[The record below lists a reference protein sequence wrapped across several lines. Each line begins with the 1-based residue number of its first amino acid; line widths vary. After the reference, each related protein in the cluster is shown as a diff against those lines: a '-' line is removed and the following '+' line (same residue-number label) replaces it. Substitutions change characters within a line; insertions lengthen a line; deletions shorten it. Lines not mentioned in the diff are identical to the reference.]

1 MYRTS
6 RSGSALP
13 GHLGELRLRILRGNS
28 SESFS
33 ERPPYTTQ
41 ATMIAPFFTAVQEA
55 PLMAE
60 NALVRLRR
68 GDLEALTE
76 LVEEHQAR
84 LYRYLLRLVREPAT
98 AEDLFQQTW
107 IKVMEKIS
115 NYDPNRD
122 FTPWLLTVAR
132 NLALDHLR
140 RYRPESLDEPLA
152 SGDSMAEML
161 PAAEEDQGSVLLAG
175 ERAEMLARALHQLPV
190 VYREVLTLRF
200 EEDLKLEEI
209 AVLLAIPLSTVKSR
223 LRRGLEGMRK
233 LLSSDLQV
241 GSHD

>member
-1 MYRTS
+1 MM
-6 RSGSALP
+6 AL
-13 GHLGELRLRILRGNS
+13 
-28 SESFS
+28 
-33 ERPPYTTQ
+33 
-41 ATMIAPFFTAVQEA
+41 FFTAVQEA

-60 NALVRLRR
+60 SALIRLRS
-68 GDLEALTE
+68 GDMEALTE
-76 LVEEHQAR
+76 VVEEHQAR

-107 IKVMEKIS
+107 IKVMEKIKS
-115 NYDPNRD
+115 YDPRRD

-140 RYRPESLDEPLA
+140 RYRPESLDEPLP
-152 SGDSMAEML
+152 SGNSMAELL
-161 PAAEEDQGSVLLAG
+161 PSAEEDQGSALLAG
-175 ERAEMLARALHQLPV
+175 ERSELLARALLQLPV

-209 AVLLAIPLSTVKSR
+209 AVLLAVPLSTVKSR

-233 LLSSDLQV
+233 SISPDLQV
-241 GSHD
+241 GSHG